1 MGRVVRTVRERLNR
15 GNEMQHAGWNA
26 FQQPAEEVGWSHG
39 PASQPYSSRGHS
51 AGSSRIYSDK
61 SMIAAIKLRIAIDV
75 AMVEFYHAMID
86 VNSGS
91 PLSKV
96 LDPLNERLTLSANID
111 QTAFAFK
118 VDMVLTMF
126 DAGDVAVCPI
136 DTTVNPKDTSS
147 FDIGSL
153 RVGTI
158 DTYYPR
164 SVMCS
169 VYDDREVDTQGNP
182 VNGGIRKPC
191 HFSKEQVA
199 IVENPLYT
207 VMNAPNGRLQ
217 RLLRNIELLGQL
229 NENLGSGKLD
239 LLIQLPVQVRGDKR
253 AAEAEGRRQ
262 AIRDQ
267 LKDDELGIGYIDIT
281 EKVIQLN
288 RPINNTLPEQIDKDM
303 AHVRA
308 ELGITEKVMDGSASG
323 DELNTYMDRT
333 IEPICAAFQL
343 EFKRK
348 FLTANARG
356 RGHSIETYKNP
367 LKFIPLEK
375 LGETVDHLL
384 RNAAVTVNEIRPII
398 GFFPSS
404 DPKANQLV
412 NPNMPAD
419 KQATGAVNADPA
431 ALPAAGGQPDELDAE
446 LDNAM
451 TEIDGLLG
459 ELSAGP

>member
-1 MGRVVRTVRERLNR
+1 MGRVVRTLREQFSR
-15 GNEMQHAGWNA
+15 GGEMQHGWNA
-26 FQQPAEEVGWSHG
+26 FQQPVEDFGWQHG
-39 PASQPYSSRGHS
+39 PSMPHSSRGYS
-51 AGSSRIYSDK
+51 GGSSRIYSDK
-61 SMIAAIKLRIAIDV
+61 SMIAAIKLRIAVDV
-75 AMVEFYHAMID
+75 AMVEFYHAMTD
-86 VNSGS
+86 PQSGT

-96 LDPLNERLTLSANID
+96 LDSLNERLTLSANID

-136 DTTVNPKDTSS
+136 DTSVNPNDTAS

-158 DTYYPR
+158 STYYPR
-164 SVMCS
+164 SVMCN
-169 VYDDREVDTQGNP
+169 VYDDREVDSRTKQP
-182 VNGGIRKPC
+182 VNGGIRKDV
-191 HFSKEQVA
+191 HFTKEQVA

-217 RLLRNIELLGQL
+217 RLLRNMELLGQL

-239 LLIQLPVQVRGDKR
+239 LLVQLPVQVRGEKR
-253 AAEAEGRRQ
+253 SAEAEKRRQ
-262 AIRDQ
+262 TLRDQ

-288 RPINNTLPEQIDKDM
+288 RPINNTLPDQIDRDM
-303 AHVRA
+303 AYVMS
-308 ELGITEKVMDGSASG
+308 ELGITQKVMDGSASG

-404 DPKANQLV
+404 DPKANELV

-431 ALPAAGGQPDELDAE
+431 ALPASGQPDELDAE
-446 LDNAM
+446 LDSAM
-451 TEIDGLLG
+451 AEIDGILG
-459 ELSAGP
+459 ELSGGS